1 MFIDDKLTTDM
12 QGWLNTE
19 PAKRDLLKGAEMVL
33 KLTRNRILFQN
44 ISRNP
49 QKFASK
55 IEYELNKYL
64 KIRLDRKTIQD
75 VVQMD
80 KVLVPSVEKTLE
92 TFKPAE
98 ISSDGDV
105 PQEAVIAKGK
115 REDHDS
121 LPEDIQQ
128 LWESNKDI
136 YFRLKETFETLK
148 TMRDALPC
156 DRYEYLKQLE
166 ELDTKYRDNM
176 NKYDHYKPGEQEG
189 TGAEGESPEDPAE
202 MAKKV
207 SAARGYLSDNKKK
220 LAELKEADDLV
231 KYEKLLAKMQAKY
244 DFLISTGNNVSDDQ
258 VKALQDLG
266 LKV

>member
-1 MFIDDKLTTDM
+1 MFIDDKLTKDM

-92 TFKPAE
+92 SFKPAE
-98 ISSDGDV
+98 ISSDDDV

-121 LPEDIQQ
+121 
-128 LWESNKDI
+128 

-207 SAARGYLSDNKKK
+207 SAARGYLSDNKRK
-220 LAELKEADDLV
+220 LAELKEADDLA

>member
-1 MFIDDKLTTDM
+1 MYIDDRLTADM
-12 QGWLNTE
+12 QDWLNTE

-55 IEYELNKYL
+55 IEYELKKYL
-64 KIRLDRKTIQD
+64 AIRLDRKTLQD
-75 VVQMD
+75 VIQMD
-80 KVLVPSVEKTLE
+80 KELVPSVEKTLV
-92 TFKPAE
+92 TYNPLE
-98 ISSDGDV
+98 ISSDDDK
-105 PQEAVIAKGK
+105 PQEAVIAKGR

-121 LPEDIQQ
+121 LPDDIRK
-128 LWESNKDI
+128 LWEDNKNI

-148 TMRDALPC
+148 TMRDAIPC

-176 NKYDHYKPGEQEG
+176 NRYDHYKPGKQEEH
-189 TGAEGESPEDPAE
+189 GADNDSPEEPAE

-220 LAELKEADDLV
+220 LAELKEADDLA

-244 DFLISTGNNVSDDQ
+244 DFLITTGNNVSEDQ

>member
-1 MFIDDKLTTDM
+1 MFIDEQLTKDM
-12 QGWLNTE
+12 QSWLNTE
-19 PAKRDLLKGAEMVL
+19 PAERDLLKGAEMVL

-64 KIRLDRKTIQD
+64 KIRLDRKTLQD
-75 VVQMD
+75 VIKMD
-80 KVLVPSVEKTLE
+80 KELIPVVEKTLE
-92 TFKPAE
+92 SFKSAE
-98 ISSDGDV
+98 ISSDDDV
-105 PQEAVIAKGK
+105 PQEALIAKGK

-121 LPEDIQQ
+121 LPVEIQQ

-176 NKYDHYKPGEQEG
+176 NKYDHYKPDEQAAEG
-189 TGAEGESPEDPAE
+189 TEGESPEDPVE
-202 MAKKV
+202 MDKKV

-220 LAELKEADDLV
+220 LAELKEAEDQG
-231 KYEKLLAKMQAKY
+231 KYVKLLAKMQAKY
-244 DFLISTGNNVSDDQ
+244 DFLITTGNNVSDDQ

>member
-92 TFKPAE
+92 TFKPA
-98 ISSDGDV
+98 
-105 PQEAVIAKGK
+105 
-115 REDHDS
+115 
-121 LPEDIQQ
+121 
-128 LWESNKDI
+128 
-136 YFRLKETFETLK
+136 
-148 TMRDALPC
+148 
-156 DRYEYLKQLE
+156 
-166 ELDTKYRDNM
+166 
-176 NKYDHYKPGEQEG
+176 
-189 TGAEGESPEDPAE
+189 
-202 MAKKV
+202 
-207 SAARGYLSDNKKK
+207 
-220 LAELKEADDLV
+220 
-231 KYEKLLAKMQAKY
+231 
-244 DFLISTGNNVSDDQ
+244 
-258 VKALQDLG
+258 
-266 LKV
+266 